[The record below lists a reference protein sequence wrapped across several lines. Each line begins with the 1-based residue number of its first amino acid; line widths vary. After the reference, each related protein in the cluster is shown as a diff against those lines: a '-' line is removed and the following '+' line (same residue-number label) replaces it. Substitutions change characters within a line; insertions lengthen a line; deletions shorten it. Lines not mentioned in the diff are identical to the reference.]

1 MLPMGANAAELYLQV
16 LATDPDNAPASAGL
30 SEITAAVMKETQDLL
45 DILTGSHAMRV
56 QKVSELDNDR
66 QVFNALMEGLLQI
79 FAHELRAEKQT
90 QWLPAEHRHQLGK
103 LIEVTLK
110 AQQRARRHG
119 NIKLIAEKLFL
130 HDFPV
135 FNISLQPQ

>member
-1 MLPMGANAAELYLQV
+1 MAKARDV
-16 LATDPDNAPASAGL
+16 SRL
-30 SEITAAVMKETQDLL
+30 SPQETQDLL

-90 QWLPAEHRHQLGK
+90 QWLPAEHRHHLGK

-119 NIKLIAEKLFL
+119 NINLIAEKLFL